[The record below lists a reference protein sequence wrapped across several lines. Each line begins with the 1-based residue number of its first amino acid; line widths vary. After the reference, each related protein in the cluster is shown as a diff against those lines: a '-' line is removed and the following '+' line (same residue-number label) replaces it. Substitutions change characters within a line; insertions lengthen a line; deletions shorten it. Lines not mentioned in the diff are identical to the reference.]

1 MLNQFLYENSF
12 AQIFENVIR
21 RNLNC
26 SFRWDY
32 SQNIL
37 RHWSDQ
43 LAFSS
48 GTPFLKMVYSTKQIL
63 SHDKILL
70 IPSKDS
76 PWSIV
81 YMVKKSRLCLLS
93 SFRKWKFT
101 TNFCIEKYS
110 KYTLPHDTCSVYI
123 YRTAKPFELK
133 FSDSS

>member
-37 RHWSDQ
+37 RRWSDQ

-48 GTPFLKMVYSTKQIL
+48 GTPFQKVVYSTKQIL
-63 SHDKILL
+63 SDDKILW

-93 SFRKWKFT
+93 FSGKWKFT
-101 TNFCIEKYS
+101 EKQCSKRYTKYS
-110 KYTLPHDTCSVYI
+110 LDLHTCNVYI
-123 YRTAKPFELK
+123 SRMALPFKLK
-133 FSDSS
+133 FSIYS

>member
-37 RHWSDQ
+37 RRWSDQ

-101 TNFCIEKYS
+101 KNFCDANCS
-110 KYTLPHDTCSVYI
+110 KNSLPPHTCNVYI
-123 YRTAKPFELK
+123 SRLASPFELR
-133 FSDSS
+133 FSVSS

>member
-37 RHWSDQ
+37 RRWSDQ

-48 GTPFLKMVYSTKQIL
+48 GTPFLKVVYSTKQIL
-63 SHDKILL
+63 SNDKILL
-70 IPSKDS
+70 IPSTDS
-76 PWSIV
+76 PWSRV

-93 SFRKWKFT
+93 FSGKWKFT
-101 TNFCIEKYS
+101 KNFCDAKYS
-110 KYTLPHDTCSVYI
+110 ENNLPHDTCNVYI

-133 FSDSS
+133 FSVSS